1 MRVRVGNVEVD
12 NGWDEN
18 FGGGGG
24 GNNRIGREEKGVVIF
39 GIWGFAKSL
48 LRV

>member
-1 MRVRVGNVEVD
+1 MRVRVGNVAVD

-18 FGGGGG
+18 LGGGGLY
-24 GNNRIGREEKGVVIF
+24 NRIGREEKGVVIF
-39 GIWGFAKSL
+39 GIWGFAKIL